1 MTESKAKEN
10 SKNIVKEINEIFWLN
25 YIIFLFIKGFAADIY
40 LQCLNVCKLLQILVA
55 TTCNTLCIERGYFFL
70 RMVFAQVQSFKTRSL
85 GGSFLLAVLKLPV
98 KKSKDCDVE
107 VKLIKKWH
115 LNSFNISVFH
125 YTLLVSNKNIF
136 THVVTFVDISLQL
149 CHHA

>member
-40 LQCLNVCKLLQILVA
+40 LQCLNVCKLLQILIA

-70 RMVFAQVQSFKTRSL
+70 
-85 GGSFLLAVLKLPV
+85 
-98 KKSKDCDVE
+98 
-107 VKLIKKWH
+107 
-115 LNSFNISVFH
+115 
-125 YTLLVSNKNIF
+125 
-136 THVVTFVDISLQL
+136 
-149 CHHA
+149 